1 MAAFITFP
9 EATIISELRSTIM
22 DRIHMGG
29 TFLQQAPKVTINGL
43 PVAIKQGGIGSLGS
57 SLTGSLGALGG
68 LSGLAGLAN
77 QIAGLQELSNL
88 SQLADIK
95 SLAGNLSGLGDSL
108 GGLGD
113 LTKNLGDITSL
124 SSMLSDVVSNVGDI
138 SSLGSFSS
146 IVENLGGIDGLKDQL
161 SQVSGLSK
169 NLGSLN
175 DLTSSITTQGTSA
188 LLQNPLSGNIT
199 DSLSKV
205 NQIGSVGGSGLLN
218 QVSSKMEAVSP
229 GLSYSIDSSMSSLTT
244 SLSKFESHTN
254 ILSGITEKRFYE
266 YAPTGV
272 DQYYYDTND
281 LVRIGTQL
289 NNNLGMNSEVFL
301 QNAASA
307 LYSTDTLNS
316 INENI
321 TVDIIDGFNII
332 NSLTPDGGANDAIIL
347 QVSERISSSINNHT
361 STIGN
366 IVENDLTAANYYDE
380 KIKSTSTVETVSN
393 TINADGFSSLKN
405 LLVKPEYMDLM
416 SYK

>member
-1 MAAFITFP
+1 MVAFVTFP
-9 EATIISELRSTIM
+9 EATIISELRSTVM

-43 PVAIKQGGIGSLGS
+43 PVAIRQGGLGNLGS

-77 QIAGLQELSNL
+77 QLAGLQELSNL

-108 GGLGD
+108 GGLSD
-113 LTKNLGDITSL
+113 LTQNLGDITSL
-124 SSMLSDVVSNVGDI
+124 SSMLTDVIGNVSDI

-146 IVENLGGIDGLKDQL
+146 IAENLGGIDGLKDQL
-161 SQVSGLSK
+161 SQISGLSK

-175 DLTSSITTQGTSA
+175 ELTSSITTQGTSA
-188 LLQNPLSGNIT
+188 LLQNPVSGKIT
-199 DSLSKV
+199 DSFSKLTE
-205 NQIGSVGGSGLLN
+205 IGTVGGSGLLN
-218 QVSSKMEAVSP
+218 DVSSKLEAVSP
-229 GLSYSIDSSMSSLTT
+229 GLSYSIDGSLSSLTT
-244 SLSKFESHTN
+244 SLNKFQTHTN
-254 ILSGITEKRFYE
+254 ILSGITEKRFDE

-301 QNAASA
+301 QNAASG
-307 LYSTDTLNS
+307 LYSSDTLNS

-321 TVDIIDGFNII
+321 RTDIIDGLNII
-332 NSLTPDGGANDAIIL
+332 NTLTPDGGANDAIIL
-347 QVSERISSSINNHT
+347 DISQRISSSINNHS
-361 STIGN
+361 STIAN
-366 IVENDLTAANYYDE
+366 IVENDLTNANLYEE

-393 TINADGFSSLKN
+393 TVNADGFSSLKN
-405 LLVKPEYMDLM
+405 LLVKPEYMELM

>member
-1 MAAFITFP
+1 MAAFVTFP
-9 EATIISELRSTIM
+9 EATIISELRSTVM

-43 PVAIKQGGIGSLGS
+43 PVAIRQGGLGNLGS

-68 LSGLAGLAN
+68 ISGLAGLAT
-77 QIAGLQELSNL
+77 QIAGLQQLSNL
-88 SQLADIK
+88 SQLGDIK

-124 SSMLSDVVSNVGDI
+124 SSMLSEIVPNIGDI
-138 SSLGSFSS
+138 SSLGNFSS
-146 IVENLGGIDGLKDQL
+146 IVEDLGGLDGLKDQL
-161 SQVSGLSK
+161 SQISGLSQ

-175 DLTSSITTQGTSA
+175 QLTEGISTNGVSE
-188 LLQNPLSGNIT
+188 LLQNPLSSNIT
-199 DSLSKV
+199 DSFSNLT
-205 NQIGSVGGSGLLN
+205 QIGTSGGSGLLS
-218 QVSSKMEAVSP
+218 QVSSKLETVSP
-229 GLSYSIDSSMSSLTT
+229 GLSASLDSSLGSLTT
-244 SLSKFESHTN
+244 SLNKFESHTN
-254 ILSGITEKRFYE
+254 ILSGLTEKRFYE

-307 LYSTDTLNS
+307 LYSSETLNS
-316 INENI
+316 INQNI
-321 TVDIIDGFNII
+321 RTDIIDGLNII
-332 NSLTPDGGANDAIIL
+332 NNLTPDGGANDAVIL
-347 QVSERISSSINNHT
+347 DISQRISSSINNHT
-361 STIGN
+361 STISD
-366 IVENDLTAANYYDE
+366 IVENDLTNANLYEE

-393 TINADGFSSLKN
+393 TVNADGFSSLKN
-405 LLVKPEYMDLM
+405 LLVKPEYMGLM